1 MIVTLWTSRR
11 ALSVSKTELSLSNQN
26 EGEERYGS
34 SVVSRGLVRAAMNVN
49 AFYERIMPARLQRAV
64 AARFEK
70 LPEEEREGGSYD
82 LIRAT
87 VNLTTA
93 SILIS
98 IATSLKLPL
107 STTYVCFM
115 VSMGSSLAD
124 RAWGRESAVYRIT
137 GVLTVVSGVVRDGL
151 RRLYDRLS
159 GGIDADVRRQCG
171 RSDRIGA
178 VRLDARAQQPQEEQ
192 GGRGR
197 DAATRREPCKGHRRG
212 HRGVHRRGLLHDG
225 AGDPHLRPHAD
236 RRFQGEPQRYCAK
249 WCSSRT
255 TCSTARASGNTR

>member
-1 MIVTLWTSRR
+1 MTMGGLATDASANILLLLAAGAIMIVTLWTSRR

-93 SILIS
+93 SDPHFDRHV
-98 IATSLKLPL
+98 AQTSAVDHLRLLHGFDGLVAGGPCVGSRECRLPHH
-107 STTYVCFM
+107 
-115 VSMGSSLAD
+115 GRAD
-124 RAWGRESAVYRIT
+124 RRV
-137 GVLTVVSGVVRDGL
+137 GVVRDGL

-192 GGRGR
+192 GGRRSRRSDPPRAVRRTPKGSSR
-197 DAATRREPCKGHRRG
+197 SASPRSATRWGR
-212 HRGVHRRGLLHDG
+212 
-225 AGDPHLRPHAD
+225 
-236 RRFQGEPQRYCAK
+236 
-249 WCSSRT
+249 
-255 TCSTARASGNTR
+255 